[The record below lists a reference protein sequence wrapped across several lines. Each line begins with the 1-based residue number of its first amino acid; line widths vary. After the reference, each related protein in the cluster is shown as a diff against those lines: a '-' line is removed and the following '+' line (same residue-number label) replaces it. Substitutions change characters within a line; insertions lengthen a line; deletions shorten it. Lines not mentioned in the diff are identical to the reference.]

1 MIVVSKPLITKRF
14 TGEEF
19 KNKSVLNEGV
29 TIEDIQRRVE
39 KKFKEN
45 AKRRRQ
51 HPIHGNRKKY

>member
-39 KKFKEN
+39 KKLKKN

>member
-1 MIVVSKPLITKRF
+1 MIVVSKPLIKKRF

-29 TIEDIQRRVE
+29 TIEDIQRCVE
-39 KKFKEN
+39 KKLKEN
-45 AKRRRQ
+45 ANRRRR

>member
-1 MIVVSKPLITKRF
+1 MIVVPKPLITKRF

-39 KKFKEN
+39 KKLKEN

-51 HPIHGNRKKY
+51 HSIHGNRKKY

>member
-39 KKFKEN
+39 KKLKEN
-45 AKRRRQ
+45 AKRRRR
-51 HPIHGNRKKY
+51 HPIQGNRKKY